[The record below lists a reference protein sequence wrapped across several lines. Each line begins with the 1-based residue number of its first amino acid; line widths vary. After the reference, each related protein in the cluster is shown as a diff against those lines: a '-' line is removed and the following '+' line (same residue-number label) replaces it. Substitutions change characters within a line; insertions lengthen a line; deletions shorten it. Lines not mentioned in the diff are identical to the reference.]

1 MAHRA
6 RPGGGSR
13 EADLTSPGN
22 PDPHTGYTDDPGST
36 AVPTSQVLL
45 HAVRGESERV
55 SVAEIIDALDARS
68 FGLAVLLFSLPSVV
82 PMPPGIPTVVGIIL
96 LIVSIQM
103 VFGREDLWLPGILS
117 RRTLP
122 RKSLVG
128 AFEGLTPRLA
138 WLEHLMKPRLLF
150 MTGKLGT
157 ILIGAVVLVMA
168 VVLILPLPPG
178 GNFPPALACA
188 VLGMGLVQRDGVVVL
203 LGLVG
208 SVVALVV
215 ASYVT
220 VIFIQSLPGLLDWLG
235 STLGLA
241 R

>member
-1 MAHRA
+1 
-6 RPGGGSR
+6 
-13 EADLTSPGN
+13 
-22 PDPHTGYTDDPGST
+22 
-36 AVPTSQVLL
+36 LL
-45 HAVRGESERV
+45 QAVRGESESV

-96 LIVSIQM
+96 LIVSVQM

-117 RRTLP
+117 KRTFP

-128 AFEGLTPRLA
+128 AFEGLAPRLA
-138 WLEHLMKPRLLF
+138 WLERLMKPRLLF

-157 ILIGAVVLVMA
+157 ILIGVVVLIMA
-168 VVLILPLPPG
+168 IVLILPLPPG

-188 VLGMGLVQRDGVVVL
+188 VLGMGLVQRDGFVVL

-208 SVVALVV
+208 SIVAMVVV
-215 ASYVT
+215 SYVT
-220 VIFIQSLPGLLDWLG
+220 LVFIQSLPAMLDWLG
-235 STLGLA
+235 KTLGLG
-241 R
+241 

>member
-1 MAHRA
+1 M
-6 RPGGGSR
+6 
-13 EADLTSPGN
+13 
-22 PDPHTGYTDDPGST
+22 
-36 AVPTSQVLL
+36 
-45 HAVRGESERV
+45 RGESESV

-96 LIVSIQM
+96 LIVSVQM

-117 RRTLP
+117 KRTFP
-122 RKSLVG
+122 RKALVG
-128 AFEGLTPRLA
+128 AFEGLAPRLA
-138 WLEHLMKPRLLF
+138 WLERLMKPRLLF
-150 MTGKLGT
+150 MTSKLGT
-157 ILIGAVVLVMA
+157 ILIGVVVLIMA

-208 SVVALVV
+208 SIVAMVVV
-215 ASYVT
+215 SYVT
-220 VIFIQSLPGLLDWLG
+220 LVFIQSLPGLLDWMG
-235 STLGLA
+235 KTLGLG
-241 R
+241 